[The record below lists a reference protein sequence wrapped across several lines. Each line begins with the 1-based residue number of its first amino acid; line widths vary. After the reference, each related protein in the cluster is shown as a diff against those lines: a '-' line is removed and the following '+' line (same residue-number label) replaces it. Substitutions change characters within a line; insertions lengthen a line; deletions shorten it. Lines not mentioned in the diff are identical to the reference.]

1 MRQLTSELRHE
12 LDQLGTGTVQETA
25 EQLRHLGQS
34 GEYILIPSLLRLMDD
49 ESLVIRQAAEQAV
62 ARLVEACP
70 VSELVWL
77 NEHVREWR
85 PSPVIWKR
93 VVERE
98 VHKIDQ
104 ASTIRLSMLTMHWS
118 GFGSVDGIHS
128 SLLSNPY
135 ITCCVR
141 RNAGLSFITHGYPLN
156 PASVSSP
163 FGFHSKQRERILA

>member
-1 MRQLTSELRHE
+1 MRQLTSELRHK

-25 EQLRHLGQS
+25 EQLRHLGQF

-70 VSELVWL
+70 LSELVWL

-118 GFGSVDGIHS
+118 G
-128 SLLSNPY
+128 Y
-135 ITCCVR
+135 IREAAVR
-141 RNAGLSFITHGYPLN
+141 RMIREDESYSFPYLLLRLN
-156 PASVSSP
+156 DWVP
-163 FGFHSKQRERILA
+163 